1 MKNLP
6 PEACHLCPRYLR
18 EAGLAIRDHLR
29 AIAALE
35 LAVRDDKPE
44 PLDALLDAVREA
56 SMARE
61 NAVAN
66 YEKHA
71 ATHAGMTAASA
82 R

>member
-1 MKNLP
+1 MKKLP

-35 LAVRDDKPE
+35 LAVRDDKSE
-44 PLDALLDAVREA
+44 LDALLDAVREA

-66 YEKHA
+66 YEKHVA
-71 ATHAGMTAASA
+71 SHSGMTAASA